1 MKVPV
6 IPMSYPKI
14 RPLEA
19 ATMQVMTT
27 ESVILPS
34 KPLGEEAWPENAPTA
49 IFWWPCFF
57 LLRLFY
63 CFYAAR

>member
-14 RPLEA
+14 RPLDA
-19 ATMQVMTT
+19 ATMQVMRT

-34 KPLGEEAWPENAPTA
+34 KLLGEEASTENAPTA
-49 IFWWPCFF
+49 IF
-57 LLRLFY
+57 
-63 CFYAAR
+63 